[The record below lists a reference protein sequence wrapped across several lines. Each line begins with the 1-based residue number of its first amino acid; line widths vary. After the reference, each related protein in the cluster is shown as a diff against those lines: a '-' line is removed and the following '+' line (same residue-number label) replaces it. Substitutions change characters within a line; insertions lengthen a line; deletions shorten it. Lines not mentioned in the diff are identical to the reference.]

1 MHLGNI
7 ERRLEGLNYRLK
19 YCWSKV
25 IYFIYRPN
33 EFEQE
38 IKKKLGGPRK
48 NPRGTWTLPAEH
60 KTQSIVHDR

>member
-7 ERRLEGLNYRLK
+7 ERTLEGLNYRLK

-38 IKKKLGGPRK
+38 IKKKTGRAKQKSEGDMDHPD
-48 NPRGTWTLPAEH
+48 PP
-60 KTQSIVHDR
+60 